1 MSDQAQTA
9 IISIVTLIIAN
20 WVTLGP
26 MLKHTI
32 KFLWEKSIAWRDMEN
47 DIAAIKLRLE
57 KLEKD
62 ITAAHVKIR
71 NDVNKS

>member
-47 DIAAIKLRLE
+47 DIATMKLRLE

>member
-47 DIAAIKLRLE
+47 DIAAMKLRLE

>member
-9 IISIVTLIIAN
+9 IISIVTLIVAN

-47 DIAAIKLRLE
+47 DIASMKLRIE

-62 ITAAHVKIR
+62 VTAAHVKIR
-71 NDVNKS
+71 ADINKS

>member
-9 IISIVTLIIAN
+9 IIAIVTLIVTN
-20 WVTLGP
+20 WITIGP

-32 KFLWEKSIAWRDMEN
+32 KFLWEKSIAWRDMET
-47 DIAAIKLRLE
+47 DIASMKLRIE

-62 ITAAHVKIR
+62 VSAAHTKLRSEI
-71 NDVNKS
+71 NKS

>member
-9 IISIVTLIIAN
+9 IISIVTLIVAN

-47 DIAAIKLRLE
+47 DITSMKLRIE

-62 ITAAHVKIR
+62 VTAAHSKLR
-71 NDVNKS
+71 DTVNKS

>member
-9 IISIVTLIIAN
+9 IISIVTLIVAN

-47 DIAAIKLRLE
+47 DIVSMKLRIE

-62 ITAAHVKIR
+62 VTAAHVKIR
-71 NDVNKS
+71 SDINKT